1 MPTATS
7 TAADFE
13 SKGGLTR
20 PNTSA
25 RNPLPDDG
33 SHPGGIK
40 SESRAASSRYRWA
53 TSSESAC
60 LPINDI
66 DRIAGVVDEYLL
78 AGGVTLAHG
87 R

>member
-53 TSSESAC
+53 TSSESAN
-60 LPINDI
+60 LNKQPIN
-66 DRIAGVVDEYLL
+66 VKVDAVMTVDVIEHLEPQF
-78 AGGVTLAHG
+78 
-87 R
+87 

>member
-1 MPTATS
+1 
-7 TAADFE
+7 
-13 SKGGLTR
+13 LTR

-53 TSSESAC
+53 TSSESAAPDEAGWD
-60 LPINDI
+60 PILNPAEISSEKDQLSP
-66 DRIAGVVDEYLL
+66 GVSAERR
-78 AGGVTLAHG
+78 GIQKHWI
-87 R
+87 